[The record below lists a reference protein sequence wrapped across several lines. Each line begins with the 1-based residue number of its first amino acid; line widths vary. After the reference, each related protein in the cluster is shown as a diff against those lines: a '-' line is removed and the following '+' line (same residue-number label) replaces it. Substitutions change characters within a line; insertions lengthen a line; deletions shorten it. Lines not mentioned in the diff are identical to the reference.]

1 MIGETLKGAL
11 GKHAAGRGTERR
23 MADTD
28 NEAAAAPPVAAVAA
42 REEAEHAKAHSAQSG
57 TDSATP
63 ILPGVIALIL
73 AVLSAVALWF
83 VS

>member
-1 MIGETLKGAL
+1 
-11 GKHAAGRGTERR
+11 

-28 NEAAAAPPVAAVAA
+28 NEAATAPPVAAVAVAA

-57 TDSATP
+57 TDTAP
-63 ILPGVIALIL
+63 ILPGIIALIL